1 MTTKTIATIVICG
14 ILIVAGLAWSQVPPF
29 KVLIPTTA
37 PTPQPINIVSEV
49 IPNNIPATGKIIP
62 ETYTST
68 TLGFS
73 IQHPVGWKVDDTSTP
88 NKVWFNPVETEA
100 VDSIEVEN
108 GTLTSWL
115 KDFTNDILTQVD
127 LTIDGYPAQQIN
139 LNSFNLQMTAI
150 EKDDKLYVIASNRDI
165 KKLGLVSTFH
175 FTDSI
180 PSYTY
185 SVVQF
190 VNSKPTPGSV
200 DTKLVRSDNT
210 VIIPSLQQ
218 ASGVYL
224 DAFSLPTNGN
234 QLYFR
239 SALPES
245 DNAAGQIY
253 SYSLTEKKFNK
264 LKNLNSL
271 FSGWGGVKINP
282 NGYMIAFVRD
292 TYFENPVAGLD
303 QKLYIFDL
311 SQDKLIKTISLT
323 GSETFNSGYGAL
335 SSDYY
340 LKWIDPQTL
349 EYKVYKKSTPEKEKE
364 VIKTQQ
370 YTLQN

>member
-14 ILIVAGLAWSQVPPF
+14 ILIVVGLAWSHVPPF
-29 KVLIPTTA
+29 KGLIPTTA
-37 PTPQPINIVSEV
+37 PTPQPTNTVNEV
-49 IPNNIPATGKIIP
+49 IPNNKPATGKIIP

-68 TLGFS
+68 SLGFS

-115 KDFTNDILTQVD
+115 KAFENDISTQTD
-127 LTIDGYPAQQIN
+127 LTVDGYPAKQID
-139 LNSFNLQMTAI
+139 LNSFNLQMTAV
-150 EKDDKLYVIASNRDI
+150 EKDGKLYVITSNRDI
-165 KKLGLVSTFH
+165 KKLGLASTFR
-175 FTDSI
+175 FTYAT
-180 PSYTY
+180 PPYTY

-190 VNSKPTPGSV
+190 VNSKPSPGSA

-210 VIIPSLQQ
+210 VIIPSLRQ

-224 DAFSLPTNGN
+224 DAFSLPTQGD

-253 SYSLTEKKFNK
+253 SYSLTEKKFTK

-311 SQDKLIKTISLT
+311 GQDTLIKTITLSGT
-323 GSETFNSGYGAL
+323 ETFNSGYGAL

-340 LKWIDPQTL
+340 LKWVDQNTL
-349 EYKVYKKSTPEKEKE
+349 EYKVYKNSTPEKEKAIIRTE
-364 VIKTQQ
+364 Q
-370 YTLQN
+370 YTLFD